1 MPWMLR
7 SSPQV
12 KLYVGKTLR
21 PGPGPLRE
29 LSTYFHT
36 AGYSVYMPY
45 DDDVQNDPAQIKAR
59 DLEAMQSSDV
69 VLLEINET
77 SLGVAQELGAA
88 RAIGKPVVLTTDTE
102 RVILHNWVR
111 GDRGITVCRT
121 KEEAIAA
128 LKSPTLSLFSS

>member
-1 MPWMLR
+1 MPWMLH

-12 KLYVGKTLR
+12 KMYVGR
-21 PGPGPLRE
+21 PSGR
-29 LSTYFHT
+29 

-59 DLEAMQSSDV
+59 DLEAIRSSDAV
-69 VLLEINET
+69 VLEIDET

-88 RAIGKPVVLTTDTE
+88 RAIGRPVVLITDSE
-102 RVILHNWVR
+102 RVILHNCVR

-128 LKSPTLSLFSS
+128 LKSPRLSMLSS